1 MCAIVF
7 VLIEFLSVPELC
19 LLYQNHRFHN
29 RYHQNVSIPQ
39 PIPIDF
45 TIFHFNLLLPTS
57 NFTFRFDVFI
67 IVSFFFNSNFTILR
81 YHSHFDDYNCY
92 LFSGYCIIHSALNQ
106 FICLELGM
114 QGAFLSRECCNR
126 SADNT
131 DRIINSVFHLK
142 SADKTDRIINS
153 VFHFRCRLIC
163 ITSFE
168 RVILVFCDFCSSL
181 SCVFLLI
188 LFVLNSKISF

>member
-1 MCAIVF
+1 MRHSVCADRI
-7 VLIEFLSVPELC
+7 SVCARTLFAVSEP
-19 LLYQNHRFHN
+19 
-29 RYHQNVSIPQ
+29 SIPQ
-39 PIPIDF
+39 QIPPKCFDSATYTNRFYHFPFQLNPSKIQ
-45 TIFHFNLLLPTS
+45 FHFSIRCLHY
-57 NFTFRFDVFI
+57 
-67 IVSFFFNSNFTILR
+67 SFVFFNSNFTILR

-188 LFVLNSKISF
+188 HFVLNSKISF